1 MSDLGR
7 WDDDGGSDRREAAAP
22 VEAGAGFS
30 TGARVCAECGTSF
43 PSRSELREHQRAGY
57 LSLADRGRT
66 GTASSG
72 QTGTTPPAGTGGVAT
87 P

>member
-7 WDDDGGSDRREAAAP
+7 WDDDGGRDRRAAATP
-22 VEAGAGFS
+22 VEARAGS
-30 TGARVCAECGTSF
+30 PTGARVCAECGTSF
-43 PSRSELREHQRAGY
+43 SSWRELRQHQRAGY
-57 LSLADRGRT
+57 PSQADRGPT

-72 QTGTTPPAGTGGVAT
+72 QTGTTPPARTGGVAT

>member
-7 WDDDGGSDRREAAAP
+7 WDDDGGSDRRAAAAP
-22 VEAGAGFS
+22 FESRAGS
-30 TGARVCAECGTSF
+30 PTGARVCAECGTSF
-43 PSRSELREHQRAGY
+43 PSSWEFRRHQRASY
-57 LSLADRGRT
+57 PSQADRGPT